1 MANQQ
6 KYFCEV
12 VMKHNKEI
20 LRETISTEA
29 EDMNKGRNSTEMT
42 LQFLFPYVYVYEFVC
57 ACVRT
62 YVRTMISFNC
72 AKSIESSLDSILK
85 FLCPEKIPL
94 SGDLELRFCFLGC
107 LRVL

>member
-12 VMKHNKEI
+12 VKKHNKEI

-42 LQFLFPYVYVYEFVC
+42 LQFLFTYVYVYEFVC
-57 ACVRT
+57 ACVST
-62 YVRTMISFNC
+62 YVRTYHDLFQ
-72 AKSIESSLDSILK
+72 
-85 FLCPEKIPL
+85 LCQEHRKQL
-94 SGDLELRFCFLGC
+94 GQHLEVSVPGEDTLEW
-107 LRVL
+107 